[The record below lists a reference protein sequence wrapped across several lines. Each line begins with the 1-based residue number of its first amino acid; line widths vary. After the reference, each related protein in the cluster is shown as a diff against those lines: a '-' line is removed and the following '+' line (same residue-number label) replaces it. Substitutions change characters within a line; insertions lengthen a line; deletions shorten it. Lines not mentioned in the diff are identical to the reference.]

1 MVHEVLSPRVKNGN
15 EPGLHPETLT
25 RKFRERLGGG
35 FEKDVIENLPVSQGK
50 GIELVRQGEDDMEV
64 LNGEELFP
72 PCLDPLLFPQELTL
86 RAVPVPARVVGYLE
100 VAALLA
106 LVDVSPQRPAV
117 LQISMACMAR
127 RWFRGSLWASRYE
140 GPYLRKT
147 SATSAWFMEGTGY
160 FVSRGLVTRERLF
173 GLT

>member
-1 MVHEVLSPRVKNGN
+1 
-15 EPGLHPETLT
+15 
-25 RKFRERLGGG
+25 
-35 FEKDVIENLPVSQGK
+35 
-50 GIELVRQGEDDMEV
+50 MEV